1 MALLVSFSSSL
12 FSFVKRFSLCLF
24 SLLGFTSPVLAA
36 GEYSFTELNAV
47 FITGLSLPLFL
58 MLMTSSQLNRSF
70 KGVLLVV
77 SSIFSLFIYQWLT
90 AELSN
95 ILLVVTSSANFIF
108 LLVSCYFLAKIK
120 KAEQLTQSQ
129 AKNQVGDEAQMVS
142 SSLALDPVTNLP
154 TYQQGLNK
162 LISAMKVRLEDR
174 YIAVVFKPI
183 NFHELNKVLGHQ
195 NSDIL
200 LLQLAYN
207 IQQCAS
213 VNRALLN
220 FNQGESPLNVARLQ
234 GLDFLVVLD
243 VSSSKH
249 SVEIL
254 VENLCRELSNSVP
267 KAMSFK
273 SFSLNFE
280 LAFGAAILGEHG
292 NTAEQLIAHA
302 SDALL
307 DATREQKYL
316 CYFDQQAVIYT
327 EKQLSKM
334 EKLKQ
339 AVVQEELNWLVN
351 PQLSLTNR
359 KLIGFQVTVDW
370 PELNKDNPTNLA
382 REIYQLAEYSG
393 EIHRL
398 TKQYITQAITILGQ
412 SHQENFKT
420 DVAINLSSQVLFEPE
435 LIPSLL
441 TQLDKVNVLAKYL
454 VIEIDEDLFF
464 SKQRQVKLAIDQ
476 LKANGFSIAIN
487 QFSGSFEALRYL
499 RKVAINKV
507 QLDVS
512 LLSRAEEEHTDKAII
527 NALVNVARKMKLPV
541 IATGINSQIIAANFQ
556 SIGGEIGQGKSIAA
570 AIQAKDVSAW
580 LAAWTKQNS

>member
-556 SIGGEIGQGKSIAA
+556 SIGG
-570 AIQAKDVSAW
+570 
-580 LAAWTKQNS
+580 